1 MLTLDLQINWLFL
14 CTMRKNVDQK
24 NLRKLSLSKMEVVCF
39 SFFDLRLTLIVMR
52 CTHTHTHTY
61 VKLFIESW
69 KSPLL
74 NFPREFRVKRA
85 KKFVKPALHGG
96 VVWVVQHYTYIVF
109 SNLLRHIYQSTW
121 GLFNINSLQ
130 DIRVCMYLYV
140 YFCI

>member
-1 MLTLDLQINWLFL
+1 MLTLDLQINWFFCVQWEKFL
-14 CTMRKNVDQK
+14 TKKTSENW
-24 NLRKLSLSKMEVVCF
+24 VCPRWRWF
-39 SFFDLRLTLIVMR
+39 ALAFLTLGWPLLWWGA
-52 CTHTHTHTY
+52 HTY

-96 VVWVVQHYTYIVF
+96 VVWVVQHYTYIVL